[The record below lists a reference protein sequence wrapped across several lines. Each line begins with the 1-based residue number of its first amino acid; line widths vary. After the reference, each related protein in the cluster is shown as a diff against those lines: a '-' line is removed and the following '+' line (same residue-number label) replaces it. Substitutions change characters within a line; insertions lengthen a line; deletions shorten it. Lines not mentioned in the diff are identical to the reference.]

1 MLFDFAE
8 RPAPSICLP
17 LVWYVALQPSVT
29 QPVQSARKLTSPRAH
44 AQAYEAAI
52 ARAVQR
58 KAVADGAAH
67 VLDLGT
73 GTGLLA
79 LMAAR
84 AGAASVV
91 ACDLLAPLVA
101 AARQAWTLHLPL
113 CVTACTR
120 CMQVFSITREPVPVS
135 LAEYTCSD
143 LFTAIHGPLSLLVS
157 RDAEFMGHSHCLY
170 LETEKAG

>member
-1 MLFDFAE
+1 M
-8 RPAPSICLP
+8 CLE
-17 LVWYVALQPSVT
+17 T
-29 QPVQSARKLTSPRAH
+29 H

-58 KAVADGAAH
+58 KAAADGAAH

-101 AARQAWTLHLPL
+101 AARQAWALHFLP
-113 CVTACTR
+113 CVTVRAR
-120 CMQVFSITREPVPVS
+120 CVQDFNREPAWSHMP
-135 LAEYTCSD
+135 
-143 LFTAIHGPLSLLVS
+143 SLLAAALCS
-157 RDAEFMGHSHCLY
+157 RIRAPLITDISIRRKHCEARSCY
-170 LETEKAG
+170 K